1 MASTG
6 SRQGW
11 RLQSHPLPWMR
22 CFQKGLR
29 VSIQRVGPLS
39 LQEWVSQRGHLGLG
53 QEPGQALPVEVV
65 IHVLSLFLLP
75 KPKQV
80 QLQVEVDVLAEG
92 VGHRCLWLGVLQ
104 AQRSDMSSVLAS
116 TQLAWCLGREV
127 SGLDVPSVDP
137 WILHL

>member
-1 MASTG
+1 MARNLPWVGRELMASTG

-53 QEPGQALPVEVV
+53 QEPGQALPAEVV
-65 IHVLSLFLLP
+65 IHALSRVLLP
-75 KPKQV
+75 KPEQV
-80 QLQVEVDVLAEG
+80 QLQVEVDVLIEG
-92 VGHRCLWLGVLQ
+92 VGHRCLWLGV
-104 AQRSDMSSVLAS
+104 
-116 TQLAWCLGREV
+116 LGREV

-137 WILHL
+137 WVLHL